1 MGLAARR
8 EEGDGDGW
16 KGRGRARAAL
26 PAGDGGVGSHFVET
40 GHWRERSDNIIWS

>member
-16 KGRGRARAAL
+16 KGWAGEGGL

-40 GHWRERSDNIIWS
+40 GHWRERFDNIIWS